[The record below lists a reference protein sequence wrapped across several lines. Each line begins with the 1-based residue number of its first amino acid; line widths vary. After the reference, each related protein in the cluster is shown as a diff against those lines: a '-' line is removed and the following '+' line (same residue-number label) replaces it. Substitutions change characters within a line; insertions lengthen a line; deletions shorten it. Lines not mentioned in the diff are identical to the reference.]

1 MIEEE
6 VCKPVTTEVPEEQC
20 TTTHVQQCVTE
31 THPVIDTHLVDQ
43 CQDIVSQVCEET
55 ALVGVHRQVAFQP
68 IPVAPAPAA
77 PAFAFHATPAVV
89 TSTEIK
95 EATPYEESE
104 GEVSAVAFAN
114 PAGVPAAPLGH
125 AFQAQ
130 LPFFA
135 SPAAVIPSAVPAA
148 IPAQRQCHPVA
159 NRVCNKVPVQTQR
172 LVPVPQCVQVPQT
185 TCITVSKPVTS
196 EECTTVEKEECE
208 NVPKE
213 VTITVDKEVCEDVP
227 KQECMDVT
235 EQVCKDVPHQVA
247 KKVCKN
253 TPLKETYNFG
263 SEHGHH
269 RTYGHHH

>member
-1 MIEEE
+1 MSS
-6 VCKPVTTEVPEEQC
+6 
-20 TTTHVQQCVTE
+20 HS
-31 THPVIDTHLVDQ
+31 DF
-43 CQDIVSQVCEET
+43 QVCEET

-95 EATPYEESE
+95 EATPYEASE
-104 GEVSAVAFAN
+104 GEVSAVALAN

-135 SPAAVIPSAVPAA
+135 APAAVIPAAVPAAA

-172 LVPVPQCVQVPQT
+172 LVPVPRCAQV
-185 TCITVSKPVTS
+185 
-196 EECTTVEKEECE
+196 
-208 NVPKE
+208 
-213 VTITVDKEVCEDVP
+213 
-227 KQECMDVT
+227 M
-235 EQVCKDVPHQVA
+235 
-247 KKVCKN
+247 
-253 TPLKETYNFG
+253 
-263 SEHGHH
+263 
-269 RTYGHHH
+269 